1 MTVLKIRTRTISVR
15 LSDDEYTAL
24 KGLCL
29 IRGARS
35 VSDLTRDAV
44 RSLLNR
50 KDREDLL
57 GERLEEFRLQMK
69 GLDQKI
75 EQLAS
80 RIDPSKTAGTR
91 IS

>member
-1 MTVLKIRTRTISVR
+1 MTVLKLRTRTISVR

-44 RSLLNR
+44 RSLLDR
-50 KDREDLL
+50 KEREDLL
-57 GERLEEFRLQMK
+57 GERMEEFRLQMK
-69 GLDQKI
+69 GLDEKI
-75 EQLAS
+75 RQLAS
-80 RIDPSKTAGTR
+80 LIDPSKIEANG
-91 IS
+91 